1 MPKYRC
7 SQSPKGAFFKLDA
20 VAAEEKTAEYK
31 YEKRDIGQK
40 VLMKTVLSPYK
51 LRVGGGLILLETV
64 IYGGRALQGREG
76 INKAQTA

>member
-1 MPKYRC
+1 
-7 SQSPKGAFFKLDA
+7 
-20 VAAEEKTAEYK
+20 
-31 YEKRDIGQK
+31 
-40 VLMKTVLSPYK
+40 MKTVLRPYK